1 MVVVKAVANLYRL
14 GCLKRGGRDVRDHL
28 FFKPVDFQKLESK
41 VTKAPIIPLINSPLD
56 TSNYEHYDD
65 EDGTDWGRY
74 NDKSKNVFA
83 AF

>member
-1 MVVVKAVANLYRL
+1 MREHAFFQKVDFRKLEDKAV
-14 GCLKRGGRDVRDHL
+14 
-28 FFKPVDFQKLESK
+28 P
-41 VTKAPIIPLINSPLD
+41 APIIPTINSPLD

-74 NDKSKNVFA
+74 NDKSKDVFS